1 MEDFRILENL
11 FEKHDDQIHFD
22 LFKESNIIA
31 HNNNNQGN
39 FNREINFNTQSLAS
53 QIINYKDAYILL
65 EIQVAVPYERQD
77 QGKKSIPQLL
87 YIKKSYEIVNLLK
100 ISLNNVIISNELN
113 INRSSSVNYILNNS
127 KNDYTDY
134 RNLELNTSSAEDLT
148 IKYNS
153 FISKETYIRN
163 SDVGEDDDI
172 SDKFHYVNFKIPI
185 FLRDISDF
193 FKKLDL
199 LKFAEFN
206 IDISFIDKIVI
217 SKRANIKTT
226 IKSCFLNVEEI
237 KLSDEDH
244 IKYLRLLNDGYMK
257 TINFLENHTRIF
269 DEKISTVNENFY
281 INNVRNADS
290 VYIYRILDTNKEGFP
305 FDLPSVKFE
314 DIYLNIDN
322 IRFENPITNDISA
335 YKILKSKSNHP
346 DKFLISY
353 ENFRQYYRIYC
364 FNVSRNV
371 RDNHSNK
378 FMNLITN
385 IEESACTVY
394 IVFKTFSSVKLE
406 YNKNNG
412 LIVYKSQ

>member
-1 MEDFRILENL
+1 MDDFRILENL

-39 FNREINFNTQSLAS
+39 FNKGINFNTQSLAS
-53 QIINYKDAYILL
+53 QIINYKDSYILL
-65 EIQVAVPYERQD
+65 EIQVAVPERQD
-77 QGKKSIPQLL
+77 QGKKTIPQLL
-87 YIKKSYEIVNLLK
+87 YIKKSYEIVNSLK
-100 ISLNNVIISNELN
+100 ISLNNVIISNEVN
-113 INRSSSVNYILNNS
+113 INRSSLVNYILNNVKDS
-127 KNDYTDY
+127 YSDY
-134 RNLELNTSSAEDLT
+134 RNLEINDSAAEDLT
-148 IKYNS
+148 IKYNP

-163 SDVGEDDDI
+163 SDIAQDDDI
-172 SDKFHYVNFKIPI
+172 FDKFHYVNFKIPI
-185 FLRDISDF
+185 FLKDISEF
-193 FKKLDL
+193 FKKVDL
-199 LKFAEFN
+199 LKYAEFN

-217 SKRANIKTT
+217 SKRDNIKTT
-226 IKSCFLNVEEI
+226 IKSCFLYVEEV
-237 KLSDEDH
+237 KLSDEDQ
-244 IKYLRLLNDGYMK
+244 IKYLRLLNNGYMK

-281 INNVRNADS
+281 INNVRNADN
-290 VYIYRILDTNKEGFP
+290 VYIYGILDTNKEGFH

-335 YKILKSKSNHP
+335 YKILKSKSNHS

-353 ENFRQYYRIYC
+353 ENFRQYYRIYY

-371 RDNHSNK
+371 RDNHNNK
-378 FMNLITN
+378 FMNIITN
-385 IEESACTVY
+385 IKESACTVY
-394 IVFKTFSSVKLE
+394 IVFKTFSSIKLE
-406 YNKNNG
+406 YNKNDE